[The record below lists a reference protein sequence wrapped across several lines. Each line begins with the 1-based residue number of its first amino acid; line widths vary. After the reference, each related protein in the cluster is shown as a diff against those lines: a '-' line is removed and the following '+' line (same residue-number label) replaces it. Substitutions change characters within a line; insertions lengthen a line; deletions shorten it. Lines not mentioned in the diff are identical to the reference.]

1 MIVLRLALHVSANLA
16 GSLGRLIGGR
26 QRPLVPETYENH
38 PYYHAPEPKPETWV
52 FYCR

>member
-1 MIVLRLALHVSANLA
+1 MIVLRFARTVSANLA
-16 GSLGRLIGGR
+16 GSFRNLIGTRR
-26 QRPLVPETYENH
+26 QPTLDTYENH

>member
-1 MIVLRLALHVSANLA
+1 MIVLRIARSVSATLA
-16 GSLGRLIGGR
+16 GSLRTLVGNR
-26 QRPLVPETYENH
+26 RPVVVETYENH